1 MIKSGWKL
9 ILSKLLLIPQRNT
22 LTQIYL
28 APLWRLRTIF
38 LVVRGGA
45 LSPRQPYHCPHLIS
59 VIARA
64 RILHHKFY
72 QSHTEVEIMEH

>member
-1 MIKSGWKL
+1 MSGWKMSF
-9 ILSKLLLIPQRNT
+9 IEIASHISKE
-22 LTQIYL
+22 YL
-28 APLWRLRTIF
+28 DSNLFGPALETIF

-72 QSHTEVEIMEH
+72 QSHTRVEIMEH